1 MKQLNIAVLIEYNT
15 ISELVEEL
23 YNEVVV
29 EEAKLKKE
37 FELDT
42 PEKFTYSNWRKQEK
56 SIDNDLSTKFNLR
69 GVPLIYVIMRDEV
82 PETVNFTDKIYEYN
96 PEH

>member
-15 ISELVEEL
+15 SSELVEEL

-42 PEKFTYSNWRKQEK
+42 PEKFTYSNWRK
-56 SIDNDLSTKFNLR
+56 
-69 GVPLIYVIMRDEV
+69 
-82 PETVNFTDKIYEYN
+82 
-96 PEH
+96 